1 MAGQSGASWATD
13 MDIHQEKEKGPVG
26 GNNNS
31 LPSEVSTDELELL
44 KKLEEANRWGG
55 VECESEGDVNVI
67 VILSPGQISVGHCHT
82 VSAIIQGT
90 LWDCDP
96 SVWIVTTSN

>member
-55 VECESEGDVNVI
+55 VECESDGDVNVI
-67 VILSPGQISVGHCHT
+67 VILSPGR
-82 VSAIIQGT
+82 
-90 LWDCDP
+90 
-96 SVWIVTTSN
+96 SVWDTVTLYLQLSREHCEIVTPQSE

>member
-55 VECESEGDVNVI
+55 VECESVRATSM
-67 VILSPGQISVGHCHT
+67 LLLFSVQ
-82 VSAIIQGT
+82 AR
-90 LWDCDP
+90 
-96 SVWIVTTSN
+96 SVWDTVTLYLQLSREHCEIVTPQSE